1 MKLISR
7 LFLIGVATF
16 PPTTDVGPSDGF
28 LIGIC
33 FEFWM
38 SFGAS
43 KHSIDVL
50 LYRSDE
56 QVKLICCYYCT
67 SVTGYSSTEDVL
79 TLQEDSLILER

>member
-1 MKLISR
+1 MKLICH
-7 LFLIGVATF
+7 LFLIGVAMF

-56 QVKLICCYYCT
+56 QVKLIRRYYCT
-67 SVTGYSSTEDVL
+67 GVTWYSGTEDVL
-79 TLQEDSLILER
+79 SLEEDSLILER